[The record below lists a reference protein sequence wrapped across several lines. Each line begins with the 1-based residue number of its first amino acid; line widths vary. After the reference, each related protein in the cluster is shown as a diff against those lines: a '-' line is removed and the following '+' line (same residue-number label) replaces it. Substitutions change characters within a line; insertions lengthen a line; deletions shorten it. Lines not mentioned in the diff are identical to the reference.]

1 MSYTVVLTWCAWYR
15 NKSHR
20 QWVLQMKIAILIPSN
35 FTDYA
40 LLKKK
45 CDQILINRLP
55 QLNIITWG
63 MNSNDNLVRRYA
75 HERNVSCKVV
85 KSFYNQNMKR
95 AASKRMKVIMDW
107 ADHFILFNDGTS
119 PTINKLIL
127 EDLNKPT
134 RIIHLDSVPGAK
146 TNLKGMSDNQ

>member
-1 MSYTVVLTWCAWYR
+1 
-15 NKSHR
+15 
-20 QWVLQMKIAILIPSN
+20 MKIAILTPSG

-40 LLKKK
+40 LLKSK

-63 MNSNDNLVRRYA
+63 MNSNENLVRRYA
-75 HERNVSCKVV
+75 LERNVSCKVV

-95 AASKRMKVIMDW
+95 AAAKRLSVIMNW

-127 EDLNKPT
+127 EDNCKST
-134 RIIHLDSVPGAK
+134 RVINLESVPDAK
-146 TNLKGMSDNQ
+146 TNPKSMGNNQ

>member
-1 MSYTVVLTWCAWYR
+1 
-15 NKSHR
+15 
-20 QWVLQMKIAILIPSN
+20 MKIAILTPSG

-40 LLKKK
+40 LLKSK
-45 CDQILINRLP
+45 CDQILINKLP

-63 MNSNDNLVRRYA
+63 MNSNENLVRRYA
-75 HERNVSCKVV
+75 LERNVSCKVV

-95 AASKRMKVIMDW
+95 AAAKRLKLIMDW

-127 EDLNKPT
+127 EDNCKPT
-134 RIIHLDSVPGAK
+134 RVIHLESVPDAK
-146 TNLKGMSDNQ
+146 TNPKSMGNNQ

>member
-1 MSYTVVLTWCAWYR
+1 
-15 NKSHR
+15 
-20 QWVLQMKIAILIPSN
+20 MKIAILTPSG

-40 LLKKK
+40 LLKSK

-63 MNSNDNLVRRYA
+63 MNSKENLVRRYA

-85 KSFYNQNMKR
+85 KSSYNQNMKR
-95 AASKRMKVIMDW
+95 AAAKRLKAIMDW
-107 ADHFILFNDGTS
+107 SDHFILFNDGTS

-127 EDLNKPT
+127 EDMNQPT
-134 RIIHLDSVPGAK
+134 RVINLDSVPVAN
-146 TNLKGMSDNQ
+146 TNPKSMGNNQ